1 MLTLC
6 SLQGKEGAER
16 LAFSAKIWL
25 PESWVR
31 CKNSKCRDPNS
42 ARMLLLP
49 AMAQPQLLWEPLK
62 RQKQLGSPPAG
73 GAGSSAPWGSTH
85 YVLSTGLGASPSHP
99 SESSLGVDTVRT
111 PVLVCVLPKPA
122 RTPVY
127 LMRMFRLVRN
137 SPTGHLNP
145 GLSDRQRSSFL
156 RSSSSCKTC
165 GLLKDMS
172 RAALV
177 AKTWHRRDAKFTGN
191 RDNAVRDHKDPPEH
205 SISTH
210 LFKGN

>member
-16 LAFSAKIWL
+16 LAFSAKTWL

-49 AMAQPQLLWEPLK
+49 AMAQPQLLLEPLK
-62 RQKQLGSPPAG
+62 RQKQSGSPPAG
-73 GAGSSAPWGSTH
+73 GAGSSAPWGSTY
-85 YVLSTGLGASPSHP
+85 YVLSTGLGASPYHP
-99 SESSLGVDTVRT
+99 GESSLGVDAV
-111 PVLVCVLPKPA
+111 

-137 SPTGHLNP
+137 LPTGHLNP
-145 GLSDRQRSSFL
+145 GLSDRQ
-156 RSSSSCKTC
+156 
-165 GLLKDMS
+165 
-172 RAALV
+172 
-177 AKTWHRRDAKFTGN
+177 
-191 RDNAVRDHKDPPEH
+191 
-205 SISTH
+205 
-210 LFKGN
+210 